1 MRGIW
6 VRGRNQFSGIKQVC
20 TWDVFKCMAKHVLNI
35 YDYICCVEDGKSP
48 ITLCRKSQ
56 SA

>member
-1 MRGIW
+1 M
-6 VRGRNQFSGIKQVC
+6 RGRNQFSGIKQVC

-48 ITLCRKSQ
+48 ITLC
-56 SA
+56 